1 MKPLAMMAIA
11 MTVVSTGTVIEIPD
25 KMVVA
30 IFSQTCLDSVAG
42 APVVDCGTAAV
53 AVPALS
59 TGPFILRASNGI
71 DCYKLPF
78 VNPNG
83 TPSQPRFDWVK
94 CQ

>member
-1 MKPLAMMAIA
+1 MKPLAMLAIA

-42 APVVDCGTAAV
+42 APVVDCGTATAV
-53 AVPALS
+53 VPALVPG
-59 TGPFILRASNGI
+59 GPLIGRAKSG
-71 DCYKLPF
+71 DCFRWDY
-78 VNPNG
+78 VNNNG
-83 TPSQPRFDWVK
+83 TVPKSVGDYIK